1 MHFGI
6 LPVLSGLILATAAG
20 ANPPETSLRPVLRS
34 EQPVQVT
41 PMVSSKNAA
50 FQRWVR
56 DFRSRARDQDIPNA
70 ILDAAFKGIKY
81 NTDVVQK
88 DRTQN
93 EFTKTVWV
101 YLDSAASDARI
112 AAGQAALKKHR
123 ALLTQIEARYGV
135 DKEIV
140 TAIWGLESAYG
151 SFRGS
156 IPTIEALA
164 TLAFDGRRGD
174 FFEAQLVDALKILR
188 DRHVAPTGMKGSWA
202 GAMGHTQFMPS
213 SWHDHAVDYDRDGKR
228 NIWGDDPADALAS
241 AANYLKANGWET
253 GVPWGT
259 EVRLPQGF
267 NYMLARRDLE
277 KMPSEWARLGVSDM
291 TGKPVP
297 DHGPAT
303 ILLPGGAKGAAF
315 MIFRNFAVIE
325 TYNTADAY
333 VIGVGHLADR
343 IAGGPPIQSGWPR
356 QDRALTLPERME
368 LQTLLR
374 QRGFDPQKLD
384 GKIGPLTI
392 NAVRGF
398 QKAHGLTPDGYPSP
412 GFLNRLRAAN

>member
-1 MHFGI
+1 
-6 LPVLSGLILATAAG
+6 
-20 ANPPETSLRPVLRS
+20 
-34 EQPVQVT
+34 
-41 PMVSSKNAA
+41 MVSTKNAA
-50 FQRWVR
+50 FQRWVH
-56 DFRSRARDQDIPNA
+56 DFRARAAAGGIPTE
-70 ILDAAFKGIKY
+70 ILDAAFTGIKY

-112 AAGQAALKKHR
+112 AAGKKAMKKHAAL
-123 ALLTQIEARYGV
+123 LGQIEKRYGV
-135 DKEIV
+135 EKEIV

-164 TLAFDGRRGD
+164 TLAFDGRRGA
-174 FFEAQLVDALKILR
+174 FFETQLLDALKILN
-188 DRHVAPTGMKGSWA
+188 DGHTSPAGMKGSWA

-213 SWHDHAVDYDRDGKR
+213 SWHAHAVDYDRDGKR
-228 NIWGDDPADALAS
+228 DIWGDDPADALAS

-253 GVPWGT
+253 RVPWGI
-259 EVRLPQGF
+259 EVRLPEGF
-267 NYMLARRDLE
+267 NYLLARRDLE
-277 KMPSEWARLGVSDM
+277 KMPSEWANLGVKDIR
-291 TGKPVP
+291 GNPVP

-303 ILLPGGAKGAAF
+303 ILLPGGAEGAAF

-325 TYNTADAY
+325 SYNTADAY

-343 IAGGPPIQSGWPR
+343 IAGGPPIQGGWPR
-356 QDRALTLPERME
+356 EDRALTLPERME

-374 QRGFDPQKLD
+374 RHGFDPQKLD

-392 NAVRGF
+392 DAVRSF
-398 QKAHGLTPDGYPSP
+398 QKAHGLTPDGYASP
-412 GFLNRLRAAN
+412 GFLQTLRRMR